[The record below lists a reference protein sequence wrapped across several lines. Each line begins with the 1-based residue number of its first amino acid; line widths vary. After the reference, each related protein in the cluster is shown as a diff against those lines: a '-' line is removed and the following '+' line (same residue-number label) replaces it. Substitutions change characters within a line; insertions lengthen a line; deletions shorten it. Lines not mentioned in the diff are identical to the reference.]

1 MEVHKTAVTG
11 VGGLLAML
19 TIEQL
24 NVYLGTLIALL
35 TIAHLIILIVKSL
48 RKKR

>member
-1 MEVHKTAVTG
+1 MELHKTAVTG
-11 VGGLLAML
+11 VGGILAMI

-35 TIAHLIILIVKSL
+35 TVTHLCILIVKSL
-48 RKKR
+48 RKK

>member
-1 MEVHKTAVTG
+1 MELHKTAVTG
-11 VGGLLAML
+11 VGGILAMI

-35 TIAHLIILIVKSL
+35 TVTHLTILIVKSL
-48 RKKR
+48 RKK